1 MILTTEQQ
9 AHNFAMYAL
18 QNDTTL
24 EDLNHETLVAGLC
37 ANIAMVFGGHTFTAD
52 QIQNIAET
60 AIDWFDE
67 VA

>member
-1 MILTTEQQ
+1 MVLTTEQQ
-9 AHNFAMYAL
+9 AHNFALYAL

-24 EDLNHETLVAGLC
+24 EGLNHQTLVAGLMS
-37 ANIAMVFGGHTFTAD
+37 NISLVFGGHAFTAP
-52 QIQNIAET
+52 QIRDIAET